1 MTQKKIHIL
10 THSFRA
16 MASPCELR
24 VETNNET
31 LIHRLGKIVET
42 EAKRIETKFS
52 RYRDDS
58 VLALMNAA
66 KGKPVKVDSETAS
79 LLDYAA
85 QCHALSEGSF
95 DITSGILRRVWHFD
109 GSDNVPHARDIETLL
124 PLIGWDKVVWEN
136 PYLTLN
142 PGMEID
148 FGGFGKEYAVDRALQ
163 AVQRETDLPIL
174 VNFGGDL
181 RVSGPLRHGEP
192 WQITLQSVEDQQQKQ
207 GVLALMGGALAT
219 SGDAQ
224 RFLLKQGVRYSH
236 ILDPRTGWPV
246 NDPPRSV
253 TVSASTCM
261 EAGIF
266 STLAMLHGSD
276 AESFLKTEQLRAW
289 CIR

>member
-1 MTQKKIHIL
+1 
-10 THSFRA
+10 

-24 VETNNET
+24 VETDDGK
-31 LIHRLGKIVET
+31 LLRHLGEIVET

-58 VLALMNAA
+58 VVARINGAQ
-66 KGKPVKVDSETAS
+66 GKPIKVDFETAS

-85 QCHALSEGSF
+85 QCCALSAGSF
-95 DITSGILRRVWHFD
+95 DITSGILRRVWRFD
-109 GSDNVPHARDIETLL
+109 GSDNIPTPHDVDELL
-124 PLIGWDKVVWEN
+124 PFIGWDKIVWEN
-136 PYLTLN
+136 PYLTLKS
-142 PGMEID
+142 GMEVD
-148 FGGFGKEYAVDRALQ
+148 FGGFGKEYAVDRAFQ
-163 AVQRETDLPIL
+163 AVQRETDVPML

-192 WQITLQSVEDQQQKQ
+192 WQITLQSVEDEHKKE
-207 GVLALMGGALAT
+207 GVLALMSGALAT

-224 RFLLKQGVRYSH
+224 RFLLKDDVRYSH

-246 NDPPRSV
+246 NNPPRSV

-266 STLAMLHGSD
+266 STLAMLHGAD
-276 AESFLKTEQLRAW
+276 AEDFLKTEELRAW
-289 CIR
+289 CIRE